1 MDKRH
6 LTLLHTLAV
15 PALLVSGC
23 KQENYPF
30 GNLHCQLATETPKEC
45 PGVPTLETG
54 TLKISSNGKFELN
67 GHYNACFHIEDVS
80 ISGKSRLYKL
90 HNGYALELLGTR
102 FEKTDGSLD
111 KFPKTIGFINLN
123 KDASQGRFVDLWAMI
138 RSHGQIKQETYHS
151 KLSCKQE
158 KGNP

>member
-6 LTLLHTLAV
+6 LTLLHALAI

-23 KQENYPF
+23 KQEAYPF
-30 GNLHCQLATETPKEC
+30 GNLHCQLATKTQKEC

-54 TLKISSNGKFELN
+54 TLEISSHGKFVLN
-67 GHYNACFHIEDVS
+67 GRYNACFHIEDIS

-90 HNGYALELLGTR
+90 HNGYALELLGTQ
-102 FEKTDGSLD
+102 FEKTDGSVD

-123 KDASQGRFVDLWAMI
+123 KESMKGRFVDLWAII
-138 RSHGQIKQETYHS
+138 RGHGKNRPDSIYTHLQCES
-151 KLSCKQE
+151 D
-158 KGNP
+158 G